1 MAQGVKRTR
10 NPFSVFHNSF
20 CCHVPSLQNY
30 EAKYEEKYKQKK
42 NGLQITLETAKI
54 GMNLLVK
61 ACKA

>member
-42 NGLQITLETAKI
+42 KWLTNHFG
-54 GMNLLVK
+54 N
-61 ACKA
+61 CKNRNELAS